1 MRDILSS
8 LKLEVDI
15 VAITIKIEDNIISG
29 NMSGIQGNLNIG
41 EPNIINLSLDNC
53 NLYIDKNNNL

>member
-1 MRDILSS
+1 MSDILSS
-8 LKLEVDI
+8 LKLEVDL

-29 NMSGIQGNLNIG
+29 NMSGIQGNLNID

-53 NLYIDKNNNL
+53 NLYIEKNNNL

>member
-29 NMSGIQGNLNIG
+29 NMSGIQGNLNID

-53 NLYIDKNNNL
+53 NLYIEKNNNL